1 MSKPAAAIRSVLVG
15 ALLWGCA
22 AAGDNTDPSGTGGN
36 IDTGRAG
43 SGGSSTSAG
52 SGGST
57 GGSQGTSSG
66 TGGAVATGGSS
77 SSGPS
82 GGGSSGTASGGESGS
97 AGASGG
103 STGGTDD
110 AAPPSTGSDAAPSV
124 DPPAAGGSICPKC
137 KSIFDGKTL
146 DGWQQDPAGSFV
158 VKDGVIAS
166 TGKGAHAWTKEDYG
180 DFRMFLTV
188 RQIKGNH
195 KPCTTLWGT
204 RPAGGT
210 AARGLKGI
218 QFQPPLG
225 GSWDYRSNTDPKGK
239 PQWMYPNPRPTFD
252 VLKWHRCEILAHVS
266 KGEFRAAC
274 CEIEGKDTCKGVEVL
289 HYVDPTNKKG
299 PFALM
304 MHNAGLFDE
313 YKDIMVEVDPVGD
326 ELLSTK

>member
-1 MSKPAAAIRSVLVG
+1 
-15 ALLWGCA
+15 LLWGCTPPA
-22 AAGDNTDPSGTGGN
+22 ETTEPSGTGGN
-36 IDTGRAG
+36 INTGRAG
-43 SGGSSTSAG
+43 SGGSSSG

-57 GGSQGTSSG
+57 GGSQG
-66 TGGAVATGGSS
+66 S
-77 SSGPS
+77 SSGGAS
-82 GGGSSGTASGGESGS
+82 ASGGSSGE
-97 AGASGG
+97 ASGG
-103 STGGTDD
+103 STGSGGDTGSGGASAGGSSGGAPD
-110 AAPPSTGSDAAPSV
+110 AAPPTTGSDAAPSA
-124 DPPAAGGSICPKC
+124 DPPVAGGSICPKC

-180 DFRMFLTV
+180 DFRIFMTV

-274 CEIEGKDTCKGVEVL
+274 CEIEGKDNCKAVEVL

-313 YKDIMVEVDPVGD
+313 FKDIMVEVDPVGE

>member
-22 AAGDNTDPSGTGGN
+22 PPTDSSDPSGTGGN
-36 IDTGRAG
+36 INTGRAG
-43 SGGSSTSAG
+43 SGGSSSTG
-52 SGGST
+52 TGGAT
-57 GGSQGTSSG
+57 GGSQG
-66 TGGAVATGGSS
+66 SS
-77 SSGPS
+77 SSGGVS
-82 GGGSSGTASGGESGS
+82 GSGGSASGGSSASGGDSGSGGASAGGSSG
-97 AGASGG
+97 
-103 STGGTDD
+103 GTPD
-110 AAPPSTGSDAAPSV
+110 AAPPSTGDDAAPV
-124 DPPAAGGSICPKC
+124 DPPAGGGGSICPNC
-137 KSIFDGKTL
+137 KPIFDGKTL

-180 DFRMFLTV
+180 DFRLFLTV

-274 CEIEGKDTCKGVEVL
+274 CEIEGKDTCKAVEVL